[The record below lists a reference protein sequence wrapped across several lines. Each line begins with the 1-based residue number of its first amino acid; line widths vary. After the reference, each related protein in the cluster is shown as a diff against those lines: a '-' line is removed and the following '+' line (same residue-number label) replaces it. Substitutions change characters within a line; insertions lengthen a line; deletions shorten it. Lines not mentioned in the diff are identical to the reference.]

1 MQAAAQS
8 VGIEVGKVLAVDREA
23 QLLLLSDR
31 SAWSLAAVRKEML
44 SQLTAGDRV
53 QFGYR
58 TPDDGPAAVIEF
70 EITHHASKT
79 AATEVAEDIVLAFD
93 RRA

>member
-1 MQAAAQS
+1 ML
-8 VGIEVGKVLAVDREA
+8 VIDREA
-23 QLLLLSDR
+23 QLLLSDR

-70 EITHHASKT
+70 EITHHASKM